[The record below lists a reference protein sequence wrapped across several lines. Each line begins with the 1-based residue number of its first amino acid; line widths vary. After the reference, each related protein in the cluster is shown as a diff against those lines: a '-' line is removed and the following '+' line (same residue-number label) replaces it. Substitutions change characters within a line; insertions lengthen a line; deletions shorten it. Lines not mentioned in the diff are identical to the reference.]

1 MMRKAADIVQISK
14 NDAGLAAAAR
24 LEAMM
29 TYKQRQL
36 SLPHSELVYLEP
48 RVVKSREQTFNF
60 GRIFGA
66 TLRELEAGIRKLP
79 REIEEMFT

>member
-1 MMRKAADIVQISK
+1 MRKVERVRI
-14 NDAGLAAAAR
+14 NDSNTRIAAAAR

-29 TYKQRQL
+29 TYKQRQIGD
-36 SLPHSELVYLEP
+36 HDADYVYLEY
-48 RVVKSREQTFNF
+48 RVVKSKEHTFNF

-66 TLRELEAGIRKLP
+66 TLCELEAGIRKLP